1 MKYKWIVKNAYIN
14 FKLNNLYM
22 LINPSHK
29 IYLKKDMCY
38 CFEIYIKY
46 RIFNNCIL
54 VCDMLD
60 NWWKL
65 ISSTLHL
72 DKSHIKYNY
81 LSNTFIV
88 SDFELGIKLESNL
101 LTKFNFEFY
110 NGLILN
116 QLSITN
122 GLSLKRENYNKS
134 LKFSNCKFN
143 KEFCI
148 ARINISKQIVFENI
162 YFLENVFIEWV
173 NFNENSCLR
182 FFKCNFKKQC
192 NFKYNIFY
200 NEIDFLD
207 IYAKELILEQNIFN
221 KFLYIQ
227 NSTINNINLWKN
239 KFKNRCYFMDSVF
252 GNKNNENIKLNFSNA
267 HFEDNAYFNNSEFY
281 SYADFHECEFDDI
294 ACFYGVKFYKAPNF
308 SACYFKE
315 PKAVNLINVDID
327 KLDFKS
333 VEKYIED
340 NYKDESYKNETKGIQ
355 DEKEIFK
362 IQNEY
367 RLRYAKNLKDS
378 FRVIKD
384 VLITQNNTLEA
395 QEWHKLELYA
405 KEKELEIQLSKNKND
420 NLKKESKNQVYNP
433 KDYEKFNYSKIISLI
448 IFLLKTIGY
457 LSVNIL
463 IIIELVLVAPFFTI
477 MFYCVYVVFFIYK
490 ILTFI
495 LKSFYP
501 LDINK
506 FIIFWR
512 IKFNKIKRKLIVSGR
527 KMLDFTLW
535 FDCVLLQVYR
545 NTSNHHTNFLK
556 ILNFTILMIS
566 LYAFMG
572 FVFSKTINF
581 ISSFNSVSII
591 IANYF
596 ILFALIMVFF
606 NVKRQLYQQGSIL
619 FFGIFGIF
627 IILMM
632 SFLLPVYIP
641 TFCFLVYFASI
652 LFFYLL
658 FLCEIKLFVF
668 ILRLVAY
675 GCLIVVII
683 LKPQLINPFVGIFS
697 SDKLYESQFEKSLND
712 LNASAIVNLASILQ
726 NDFNLHLKDQNI
738 SFTEL
743 NSAKALIMA
752 NKEKLKE
759 ILSKVYNDKYESDY
773 KKVLNEL
780 ENNTSNVKNIIEE
793 IDNKNNNSVVSAQLN
808 KFLKLNFSQEID
820 ILYAIK
826 SNFSIS
832 EKLSP
837 EQMALFD
844 QKDSQDKLKSVL
856 ALLKFKSSFEGI
868 LKIINQDEITE
879 NTIKSTGV
887 LYGIILLLCIFSLQK
902 TARKNSIV
910 PS

>member
-148 ARINISKQIVFENI
+148 ARINIGKQIVFENI
-162 YFLENVFIEWV
+162 YFLKNVFIEWV
-173 NFNENSCLR
+173 NFNENSYLR

-207 IYAKELILEQNIFN
+207 IYTNELILEQNIFN

-267 HFEDNAYFNNSEFY
+267 HFEDNAYFNNSKFY

-294 ACFYGVKFYKAPNF
+294 ACFYGVKFYKTPNF

-405 KEKELEIQLSKNKND
+405 KEKENHIN
-420 NLKKESKNQVYNP
+420 
-433 KDYEKFNYSKIISLI
+433 
-448 IFLLKTIGY
+448 
-457 LSVNIL
+457 LSVKDREKNADIFKNIL
-463 IIIELVLVAPFFTI
+463 I
-477 MFYCVYVVFFIYK
+477 
-490 ILTFI
+490 
-495 LKSFYP
+495 
-501 LDINK
+501 
-506 FIIFWR
+506 W
-512 IKFNKIKRKLIVSGR
+512 FN
-527 KMLDFTLW
+527 
-535 FDCVLLQVYR
+535 CVLLNVYR
-545 NTSNHHTNFLK
+545 NTSDHHNDFLK
-556 ILNFTILMIS
+556 ILNFTVGMIV
-566 LYAFMG
+566 LYG
-572 FVFSKTINF
+572 VFIFFCQACIEPYSK
-581 ISSFNSVSII
+581 
-591 IANYF
+591 
-596 ILFALIMVFF
+596 FF
-606 NVKRQLYQQGSIL
+606 NELKSSV
-619 FFGIFGIF
+619 IF
-627 IILMM
+627 II
-632 SFLLPVYIP
+632 IGI
-641 TFCFLVYFASI
+641 LV
-652 LFFYLL
+652 
-658 FLCEIKLFVF
+658 FLCWIMFYFNRKKSIFAKSIFFIIAMVF
-668 ILRLVAY
+668 I
-675 GCLIVVII
+675 
-683 LKPQLINPFVGIFS
+683 
-697 SDKLYESQFEKSLND
+697 
-712 LNASAIVNLASILQ
+712 
-726 NDFNLHLKDQNI
+726 
-738 SFTEL
+738 
-743 NSAKALIMA
+743 
-752 NKEKLKE
+752 
-759 ILSKVYNDKYESDY
+759 
-773 KKVLNEL
+773 
-780 ENNTSNVKNIIEE
+780 
-793 IDNKNNNSVVSAQLN
+793 
-808 KFLKLNFSQEID
+808 
-820 ILYAIK
+820 
-826 SNFSIS
+826 
-832 EKLSP
+832 
-837 EQMALFD
+837 
-844 QKDSQDKLKSVL
+844 
-856 ALLKFKSSFEGI
+856 
-868 LKIINQDEITE
+868 
-879 NTIKSTGV
+879 V
-887 LYGIILLLCIFSLQK
+887 LYLVTYFYK
-902 TARKNSIV
+902 TNEYKTI
-910 PS
+910 

>member
-1 MKYKWIVKNAYIN
+1 NNKNNFNDVKIIDKIEDENNIIYYFNFRLILKENEDNKNKEALKTLSFMQNFIPAYFFSYQIIGDSKAIPKNVLEYLKNRYGYEGKNYKSIFKKEVYINCNCFERLNFSHCEFESKVSLRFLKDNKYK
-14 FKLNNLYM
+14 
-22 LINPSHK
+22 
-29 IYLKKDMCY
+29 
-38 CFEIYIKY
+38 
-46 RIFNNCIL
+46 
-54 VCDMLD
+54 
-60 NWWKL
+60 
-65 ISSTLHL
+65 
-72 DKSHIKYNY
+72 
-81 LSNTFIV
+81 
-88 SDFELGIKLESNL
+88 
-101 LTKFNFEFY
+101 EFH
-110 NGLILN
+110 NGVD
-116 QLSITN
+116 
-122 GLSLKRENYNKS
+122 
-134 LKFSNCKFN
+134 FSNCIFKNEVDFSYFASGTPLPDN
-143 KEFCI
+143 KYYNNAQNTLFKDCI
-148 ARINISKQIVFENI
+148 FENKVDFHNSKITNNI
-162 YFLENVFIEWV
+162 YFN
-173 NFNENSCLR
+173 
-182 FFKCNFKKQC
+182 
-192 NFKYNIFY
+192 
-200 NEIDFLD
+200 
-207 IYAKELILEQNIFN
+207 
-221 KFLYIQ
+221 
-227 NSTINNINLWKN
+227 
-239 KFKNRCYFMDSVF
+239 
-252 GNKNNENIKLNFSNA
+252 NA
-267 HFEDNAYFNNSEFY
+267 HFKDYV
-281 SYADFHECEFDDI
+281 DFHECEFEKT
-294 ACFYGVKFYKAPNF
+294 ASFYGVRFEKVPNF

-315 PKAVNLINVDID
+315 PKAVNLTNVNID

-333 VEKYIED
+333 LEQYIED

-362 IQNEY
+362 IQNEHQ
-367 RLRYAKNLKDS
+367 LRYAKNLKDS

-384 VLITQNNTLEA
+384 VLITQNNKLEV

-433 KDYEKFNYSKIISLI
+433 KDYEKFNYSKIIPLI
-448 IFLLKTIGY
+448 IFLLKIIGH

-463 IIIELVLVAPFFTI
+463 IFVELVLVAPFFTI

-535 FDCVLLQVYR
+535 SDCVLLQVYR

-606 NVKRQLYQQGSIL
+606 NVKRQLHQQGSIL

-632 SFLLPVYIP
+632 LLLSPVYIP
-641 TFCFLVYFASI
+641 TFCFLIYFASI

-683 LKPQLINPFVGIFS
+683 LKPQLINPFAGIFS

-712 LNASAIVNLASILQ
+712 LNTSAIINLASILQ
-726 NDFNLHLKDQNI
+726 SDFNLHLKDQNI
-738 SFTEL
+738 SFAEL
-743 NSAKALIMA
+743 NSAKALIVA
-752 NKEKLKE
+752 NKENL
-759 ILSKVYNDKYESDY
+759 
-773 KKVLNEL
+773 
-780 ENNTSNVKNIIEE
+780 
-793 IDNKNNNSVVSAQLN
+793 
-808 KFLKLNFSQEID
+808 LKLNVANLNIVKEV
-820 ILYAIK
+820 LG
-826 SNFSIS
+826 
-832 EKLSP
+832 EKYT
-837 EQMALFD
+837 E
-844 QKDSQDKLKSVL
+844 
-856 ALLKFKSSFEGI
+856 LLKT
-868 LKIINQDEITE
+868 INQDEITE
-879 NTIKSTGV
+879 NTIKSTSV
-887 LYGIILLLCIFSLQK
+887 LYSIILLLCIFSLQK

>member
-1 MKYKWIVKNAYIN
+1 MMKETLEKILNTLEKCCEKTHQIDKSEGKSEDEIKKILSEVLSIN
-14 FKLNNLYM
+14 EQNIFT
-22 LINPSHK
+22 PSHK
-29 IYLKKDMCY
+29 ETNEIIEKIKGKEDFRQRDDLFSSDEKWYLVCGKEDSKIDISLYNNKVKKIPCNV
-38 CFEIYIKY
+38 
-46 RIFNNCIL
+46 IFNNCNIDL
-54 VCDMLD
+54 HIDESKGVKKD
-60 NWWKL
+60 NTETIKN
-65 ISSTLHL
+65 HL
-72 DKSHIKYNY
+72 YFYNCA
-81 LSNTFIV
+81 
-88 SDFELGIKLESNL
+88 FEKGLIKLTNIIFEKT
-101 LTKFNFEFY
+101 LTFN
-110 NGLILN
+110 
-116 QLSITN
+116 
-122 GLSLKRENYNKS
+122 
-134 LKFSNCKFN
+134 
-143 KEFCI
+143 
-148 ARINISKQIVFENI
+148 
-162 YFLENVFIEWV
+162 
-173 NFNENSCLR
+173 
-182 FFKCNFKKQC
+182 QC
-192 NFKYNIFY
+192 NIESEVQIYKNRFSSHLVFRDCYDKQSKKITS
-200 NEIDFLD
+200 LD
-207 IYAKELILEQNIFN
+207 LQEN
-221 KFLYIQ
+221 KFEGYLFIK
-227 NSTINNINLWKN
+227 NCAIEKINLWKN

-281 SYADFHECEFDDI
+281 SYADFHECEFEKI
-294 ACFYGVKFYKAPNF
+294 ACFYGVKLHKIPNF

-433 KDYEKFNYSKIISLI
+433 KDYEKINSSRLKTLKSKLMPLIFYSLLPMAHTLFLPFYLFCTIFIIIKIIT
-448 IFLLKTIGY
+448 K
-457 LSVNIL
+457 IL
-463 IIIELVLVAPFFTI
+463 IKISKL
-477 MFYCVYVVFFIYK
+477 FYYFYI
-490 ILTFI
+490 
-495 LKSFYP
+495 SFRP
-501 LDINK
+501 LEWNK
-506 FIIFWR
+506 FIIFWKV
-512 IKFNKIKRKLIVSGR
+512 KFNHCIKKLMTFGR

-535 FDCVLLQVYR
+535 FDCILLQVYR

-566 LYAFMG
+566 SYAIFGLLFLNNMDFILSFG
-572 FVFSKTINF
+572 PMTIAAMNYIVLLMLLIIF
-581 ISSFNSVSII
+581 IS
-591 IANYF
+591 
-596 ILFALIMVFF
+596 LT
-606 NVKRQLYQQGSIL
+606 RQLYQHGAIL
-619 FFGIFGIF
+619 LFLIYGLF
-627 IILMM
+627 IISIV
-632 SFLLPVYIP
+632 SFLSPIYIP
-641 TFCFLVYFASI
+641 AFYFLIYFVGI
-652 LFFYLL
+652 LISYLL
-658 FLCEIKLFVF
+658 FICKIKLFVF
-668 ILRLVAY
+668 ISRLFAY
-675 GCLIVVII
+675 ICLIGVVI

-697 SDKLYESQFEKSLND
+697 SDKLYESKFEKRLND
-712 LNASAIVNLASILQ
+712 LNTSAIINLASILQ

-743 NSAKALIMA
+743 NSAKTLIMA

-759 ILSKVYNDKYESDY
+759 ILKVYDDKYESDY

-780 ENNTSNVKNIIEE
+780 ENNTSNLKNIIEE
-793 IDNKNNNSVVSAQLN
+793 IDNKNNNSVVSVQLN
-808 KFLKLNFSQEID
+808 QILKLNFIQGID
-820 ILYAIK
+820 ILCIIK
-826 SNFSIS
+826 RFFSIS